1 MQRAA
6 MRSNSLNTLDIV
18 IIAVLGV
25 VFGILNSPFGTIYQT
40 FQAMWGPIGSNVFG
54 VFDISQVLAMY
65 IVRKPGAAFIN
76 MMINGLVQM
85 LSGNPAGVITLGWGF
100 TQGLG
105 TEVVFAATKY
115 RRFDWLTCFLG
126 GGLANAVANVWTII
140 VYGFIAAGAGTLVAG
155 VVLGLFTYGIASG
168 IVAWILGNALKKAG
182 VLASFRA
189 GNEPEILTDDMVRGQ
204 AA

>member
-1 MQRAA
+1 MQRVAT
-6 MRSNSLNTLDIV
+6 RSNTLNTLDIV

-40 FQAMWGPIGSNVFG
+40 FQAMWGPVGANVFG

-85 LSGNPAGVITLGWGF
+85 LSGNPAGAITLGWGF

-105 TEVVFAATKY
+105 TEIVFAIFRY
-115 RRFDWLTCFLG
+115 RRFDWLACFFG
-126 GGLANAVANVWTII
+126 GSLAEVGAFCWTII
-140 VYGFIAAGAGTLVAG
+140 VYGFAAAGAVTLLASTA
-155 VVLGLFTYGIASG
+155 LGIVTFGIGSG
-168 IVAWILGNALKKAG
+168 IVAWLLGNALKKAG

-189 GNEPEILTDDMVRGQ
+189 GHEPEILREADLRGQ
-204 AA
+204 TV

>member
-40 FQAMWGPIGSNVFG
+40 FQAMWGPIGANVFG

-105 TEVVFAATKY
+105 TEIVFAATRY
-115 RRFDWLTCFLG
+115 RRFDWLTCFAG
-126 GGLANAVANVWTII
+126 GAMANVLANVWTII
-140 VYGFIAAGAGTLVAG
+140 VYGFIAAGAATLLAG
-155 VVLGLFTYGIASG
+155 VVLGIFTYGIASG
-168 IVAWILGNALKKAG
+168 IVAWILGNALKRAG